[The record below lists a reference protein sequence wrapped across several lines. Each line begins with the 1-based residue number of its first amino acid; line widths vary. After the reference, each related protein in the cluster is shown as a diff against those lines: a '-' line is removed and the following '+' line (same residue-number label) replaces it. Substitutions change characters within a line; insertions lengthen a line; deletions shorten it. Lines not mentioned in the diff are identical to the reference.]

1 MRLYIS
7 PLRDG
12 ATLTHI
18 PRTDYLQ
25 WNYGVSQWQ
34 YVQAIQAGTE
44 PFTGSASLFTN
55 NFNVALNH
63 Y

>member
-7 PLRDG
+7 SLRDDT
-12 ATLTHI
+12 TLTHT

-25 WNYGVSQWQ
+25 QDYGVSQWQ

-55 NFNVALNH
+55 NFNVVLNH